1 MVYCTF
7 MIYLLL
13 VNHDDKFTYNMDMN
27 KLLIWTRTII
37 SAPIASLQYSRF
49 KKITVHL
56 FIHKFTK
63 ETLFMLINSM
73 VAVDL
78 L

>member
-1 MVYCTF
+1 MNY
-7 MIYLLL
+7 
-13 VNHDDKFTYNMDMN
+13 DKFTYNMDMN
-27 KLLIWTRTII
+27 KLLIYTRTII
-37 SAPIASLQYSRF
+37 SEAIASLQYSRF

-56 FIHKFTK
+56 LIHKFTK
-63 ETLFMLINSM
+63 ETLFMLMNSM

>member
-13 VNHDDKFTYNMDMN
+13 VNYDKFTYNMDMN

-49 KKITVHL
+49 KKITVYL
-56 FIHKFTK
+56 LIHKFTE
-63 ETLFMLINSM
+63 ETLFMLMNSM